1 MTTKALTAIAFAVT
15 ILCGCNPDDTKVTVN
30 ASALKAAAAGD
41 LATAEVKLVIDTK
54 IPYKSP
60 VTEIIE
66 RAALPHLGADAAIEI
81 KEIKK
86 SKNNASRNKN
96 NASRKENGEADGGRT
111 DNDNQ
116 STTEF
121 TATFKIPVGTDK
133 VLQKAPRSIFW
144 LKYTPENKMFRLV
157 HGPGLASLN
166 SALRAIDGS
175 YSLEYSGRYIPAV
188 LFGGYDTTITI
199 VNDDTIS
206 IGVAAVT
213 VNGHS
218 IIADSINTKK
228 ESVRI
233 NYGNT
238 IYSGKAPCFMYGGF
252 QTMSSGSPEQSNK

>member
-1 MTTKALTAIAFAVT
+1 MTAKMLTVMAFAAT

-41 LATAEVKLVIDTK
+41 LATAEVKLLIKTN
-54 IPYKSP
+54 ISYESP
-60 VTEIIE
+60 VPEMIK
-66 RAALPHLGADAAIEI
+66 RAAIPHLGKDATIEI
-81 KEIKK
+81 KEIKEK
-86 SKNNASRNKN
+86 GKN
-96 NASRKENGEADGGRT
+96 SRKGNREADGDRT
-111 DNDNQ
+111 NDNGQ

-121 TATFKIPVGTDK
+121 TATFKIPVGSDK

-144 LKYTPENKMFRLV
+144 LKYTPENKMFQLV

-166 SALRAIDGS
+166 SALRAIDGGC
-175 YSLEYSGRYIPAV
+175 SLEYSGGYIPAF

-199 VNDDTIS
+199 VNDDVITL
-206 IGVAAVT
+206 GVAAVT

-218 IIADSINTKK
+218 IIADSINTEK
-228 ESVRI
+228 EAVRI

-252 QTMSSGSPEQSNK
+252 QTMSSGSPEQNDR